1 MIDETTLTAWLA
13 RIKLP
18 ERDLDAL
25 SFCASNKPARVRAW
39 VQELPMTRVSY
50 VCSLLYQALPEVARL
65 KIAPAQRL
73 EMLECLRPAVQ
84 QSIESLSQ
92 QFLNQPVILPEPA
105 RKAATVT
112 MALQKHLSNAYL
124 VAVADF
130 AQTPNDTE
138 ALPAWALAVHRSI
151 TGLGLLLLRSYQ
163 LYTPRPAQLWNELH
177 ALYALAEAA
186 QLHQLPVHAP
196 LPHHEQ
202 LNTIQ
207 LAYMRLL
214 LMATAHP
221 NQLRQDEI
229 TSTYWA
235 LEELAPLARLL
246 TFSAGQKDNLYAVS
260 LDGNQ
265 PPQYKTRLPRGT
277 HNLREL
283 DTSQIVAAL
292 RAEQPPGGRH
302 TRNRYGLLPP
312 LNDHLIRAWHVV
324 SQRSF
329 ERQPARGQ
337 VELTVGLS
345 NVHFHLSGQTPF
357 KLFLDQASGVD
368 DDRDNPF
375 NERPSALNEPLG
387 FQTADA
393 DDPWGGAF
401 DAGKLQLAGSQL
413 SSANIERAIKQ
424 QQQEK
429 YQGEHPIYAISI
441 VDTSLGGY
449 CLEWR
454 EHIPSQVKAGEL
466 LGIREQGR
474 RKWSL
479 AVVRWMR
486 QSRNATLLGLQVL
499 SPHAVALAA
508 AVVHKTDARSEY
520 LRVLQLPALKAIN
533 QPTTLITNA
542 LSFHEYSKVQLYR
555 PADSAADESAGTVS
569 PIQLTRRRFSTGA
582 ISQFEFRTLSAPAGP
597 LSTAGSP
604 P

>member
-1 MIDETTLTAWLA
+1 MIDKEKLNSWLA

-18 ERDLDAL
+18 ERDLDEL
-25 SFCASNKPARVRAW
+25 SFCASNKPARVRTW

-65 KIAPAQRL
+65 KIAPEQRL
-73 EMLECLRPAVQ
+73 EMLESLRPAVQ

-105 RKAATVT
+105 RKAATVA

-124 VAVADF
+124 VAVTDF
-130 AQTPNDTE
+130 TQTPNNTE
-138 ALPAWALAVHRSI
+138 TVPPWTLAIHRSI

-186 QLHQLPVHAP
+186 QLHQQPVHDP

-207 LAYMRLL
+207 LTYVRLL

-221 NQLRQDEI
+221 NQLRQEEI
-229 TSTYWA
+229 TTTYWA

-246 TFSAGQKDNLYAVS
+246 TFTADQKDSLYAVA

-265 PPQYKTRLPRGT
+265 PPQYKARLPHGAN
-277 HNLREL
+277 NLREL
-283 DTSQIVAAL
+283 ATSQIVAAL
-292 RAEQPPGGRH
+292 RTEKPPGGRH

-312 LNDHLIRAWHVV
+312 LNDHLIRAWNVV

-329 ERQPARGQ
+329 ERRPARGQ

-345 NVHFHLSGQTPF
+345 NIHFHLAGQIPF
-357 KLFLDQASGVD
+357 KLFLNQTSGVD
-368 DDRDNPF
+368 DDRGNPF
-375 NERPSALNEPLG
+375 NERPSAQREQP
-387 FQTADA
+387 TDA
-393 DDPWGGAF
+393 DDPWGDAF
-401 DAGKLQLAGSQL
+401 DAGRLQLAGSHL
-413 SSANIERAIKQ
+413 SSSNIERAIKQ
-424 QQQEK
+424 QQDE
-429 YQGEHPIYAISI
+429 YQGEHPIYAVSV

-454 EHIPSQVKAGEL
+454 EQIPSQVKAGEL

-499 SPHAVALAA
+499 APHAEALAA
-508 AVVHKTDARSEY
+508 AVGHKADAPSEY
-520 LRVLQLPALKAIN
+520 LRVVQVPALKAID

-555 PADSAADESAGTVS
+555 PARAPTDESGATVT
-569 PIQLTRRRFSTGA
+569 PIQLTRRCFSTGA
-582 ISQFEFRTLSAPAGP
+582 ISQFEFRTLSAGTASAPADG
-597 LSTAGSP
+597 LQL
-604 P
+604 

>member
-1 MIDETTLTAWLA
+1 MIDETTLNDWLA
-13 RIKLP
+13 RINLP
-18 ERDLDAL
+18 ERDLREL
-25 SFCASNKPARVRAW
+25 SFCASNKPSRVQAW

-65 KIAPAQRL
+65 QIGPGQRL
-73 EMLECLRPAVQ
+73 EMLESLRPAVQ

-105 RKAATVT
+105 RKAATVA

-130 AQTPNDTE
+130 ARTPDNSE
-138 ALPAWALAVHRSI
+138 ALPLWAQAIHRSI

-177 ALYALAEAA
+177 ALYGLAESA
-186 QLHQLPVHAP
+186 QLHQLPVHDP

-207 LAYMRLL
+207 LTYVRLL

-229 TSTYWA
+229 TATYWA
-235 LEELAPLARLL
+235 LEELAPQARLL
-246 TFSAGQKDNLYAVS
+246 TFSAGQKDSLYAVA

-265 PPQYKTRLPRGT
+265 PPQYKTRLPHGA
-277 HNLREL
+277 HNVREL

-292 RAEQPPGGRH
+292 RTEKPPSGRH

-312 LNDHLIRAWHVV
+312 LNEHLIRAWNLL

-329 ERQPARGQ
+329 ERRSARGQ

-345 NVHFHLSGQTPF
+345 NVHFHLSGQIPF
-357 KLFLDQASGVD
+357 KLFLDQAGGVD
-368 DDRDNPF
+368 DDRGNPF
-375 NERPSALNEPLG
+375 NERRPAQPEHP
-387 FQTADA
+387 ADA

-401 DAGKLQLAGSQL
+401 DAGKLQMAGGDLPSF
-413 SSANIERAIKQ
+413 NIERAIKQ
-424 QQQEK
+424 QHQKE
-429 YQGEHPIYAISI
+429 YQGEHPIYAVSI

-454 EHIPSQVKAGEL
+454 EQIPSQVKAGEL
-466 LGIREQGR
+466 LGVREQGR

-499 SPHAVALAA
+499 APNAVALAA
-508 AVVHKTDARSEY
+508 AVVQKTDAPTEY
-520 LRVLQLPALKAIN
+520 LRVLQVPALKAID

-555 PADSAADESAGTVS
+555 PAGTSTDESTPTVT
-569 PIQLTRRRFSTGA
+569 PVQLTRRCFSTGA
-582 ISQFEFRTLSAPAGP
+582 ISQFEFRTLSA
-597 LSTAGSP
+597 GSP
-604 P
+604 PAPTNGLQM